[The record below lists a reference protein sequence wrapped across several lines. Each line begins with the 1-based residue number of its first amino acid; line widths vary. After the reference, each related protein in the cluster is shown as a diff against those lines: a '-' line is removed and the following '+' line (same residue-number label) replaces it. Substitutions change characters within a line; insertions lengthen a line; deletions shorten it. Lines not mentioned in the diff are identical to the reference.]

1 MPTPLVFFV
10 VLAFVWRIST
20 VVISSINKKSLKASG
35 AREVGAANSIF
46 LAVSHLAFYVVATV
60 EGAKATELNHTI
72 SIVGV
77 AVYVLSALALISV
90 LYSLGPLWTVKIII
104 NHRHPLVRTG
114 LFRWVRHPNY
124 FVSII
129 PELVG
134 FALALTRTGPWLWA
148 FRSTASRCSY
158 GSGRKK
164 APWARQCRATSR
176 VNVPSRVVICSFS

>member
-20 VVISSINKKSLKASG
+20 VVISSINEKSLKASG

-134 FALALTRTGPWLWA
+134 FALALNAYWTLVVGLPLYCIPLFIRI
-148 FRSTASRCSY
+148 
-158 GSGRKK
+158 
-164 APWARQCRATSR
+164 RQEEAAM
-176 VNVPSRVVICSFS
+176 VEAVPGYK

>member
-10 VLAFVWRIST
+10 VVAFVWRIST
-20 VVISSINKKSLKASG
+20 VVISSINEKALKASG

-46 LAVSHLAFYVVATV
+46 LAVSHLIFYVVATV
-60 EGAKATELNHTI
+60 EGARATELNSTV
-72 SIVGV
+72 SLAGV
-77 AVYVLSALALISV
+77 AIYLFSALALISV

-104 NHRHPLVRTG
+104 NQRHPFVRTG

-134 FALALTRTGPWLWA
+134 FALALNAYWTLIIGLPLY
-148 FRSTASRCSY
+148 C
-158 GSGRKK
+158 
-164 APWARQCRATSR
+164 
-176 VNVPSRVVICSFS
+176 VPLFIRIRHEEAAMVEAVPGYK

>member
-1 MPTPLVFFV
+1 MPTPLVLFV

-20 VVISSINKKSLKASG
+20 VVISSINEKALKASG
-35 AREVGAANSIF
+35 AGSRGRQQY
-46 LAVSHLAFYVVATV
+46 LPAVSHLAFYVVATV
-60 EGAKATELNHTI
+60 EGAKATELNHTV

-134 FALALTRTGPWLWA
+134 FALALNAYWTLVVGLPLYCIPLFIRI
-148 FRSTASRCSY
+148 
-158 GSGRKK
+158 RKEE
-164 APWARQCRATSR
+164 AAMVEA
-176 VNVPSRVVICSFS
+176 VPGYK